1 MNPDHA
7 LLHMTASLLRASG
20 KLLPFHLLLAA
31 LGGWRVQDMMSA
43 TAWTLTTL
51 ALAWLHW
58 RIAFDAAIFRRWL
71 DAPDTTGFD
80 QALHTLQL
88 RRPRQPAPPLAER
101 CRGAARLCRHLL
113 LATLL
118 QGGLTAVLL
127 AFA

>member
-71 DAPDTTGFD
+71 DAPDTSGFD
-80 QALHTLQL
+80 QALHTLRL
-88 RRPRQPAPPLAER
+88 RRPRQSPPTIAAR
-101 CRGAARLCRHLL
+101 CRGAACLCRHLL